1 MFGYDI
7 PTTLL
12 AAMIVSFF
20 AGSLCPA
27 YYAQERLRGFGRA
40 MFAAIP
46 AYRPPPGMSEK
57 EAMRAALES
66 AEDEEADID
75 GDTHE

>member
-1 MFGYDI
+1 MMFGYDI

-12 AAMIVSFF
+12 ATILVSFL
-20 AGSLCPA
+20 AGSLCPT

-46 AYRPPPGMSEK
+46 AYRPPPGMDEQQ
-57 EAMRAALES
+57 AMQAALES
-66 AEDEEADID
+66 AEDEQTDDREDNA
-75 GDTHE
+75 

>member
-12 AAMIVSFF
+12 AGMVVAFF

-46 AYRPPPGMSEK
+46 AYQPPPGMSEK
-57 EAMRAALES
+57 EAMRAALEG
-66 AEDEEADID
+66 AADEDMESEK
-75 GDTHE
+75 